1 MSRNTDKQQEVIDR
15 LEDTVPGCVFGFMH
29 WDSNVGENGELY
41 ATGQNGTV
49 VDNGL
54 NSHVN
59 LLSVYL
65 LMLENNYDTTVS
77 EIAKQTVQTAEAR
90 KQGRGPEDIRFDLV
104 KEHDEL

>member
-1 MSRNTDKQQEVIDR
+1 MSSNTDKQQEIIDR
-15 LEDTVPGCVFGFMH
+15 LEDTVPGSVFGFMH
-29 WDSNVGENGELY
+29 WDSNVGESGELY
-41 ATGQNGTV
+41 ATGQNGTIAN
-49 VDNGL
+49 DGL
-54 NSHVN
+54 DTHIN

-90 KQGRGPEDIRFDLV
+90 KQGRGVEDIRFDLV